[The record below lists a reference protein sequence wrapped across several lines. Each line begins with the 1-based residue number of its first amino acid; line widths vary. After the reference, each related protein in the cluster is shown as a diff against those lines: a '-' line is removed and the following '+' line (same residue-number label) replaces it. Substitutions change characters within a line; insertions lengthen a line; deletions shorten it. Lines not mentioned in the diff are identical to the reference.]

1 MTEIKTVGAVAPSQ
15 PLSTKSVTP
24 ARENGENFESILMEA
39 VNKVNTVQNEA
50 EKAVQELAGGGDIS
64 NAVIAMEKA
73 DLSFQVM
80 VEVRNKLISAY
91 EEIMR
96 LQV

>member
-1 MTEIKTVGAVAPSQ
+1 MTEIKTIGAIAPSNLIQ
-15 PLSTKSVTP
+15 GKPVSPKES
-24 ARENGENFESILMEA
+24 GENFESLLMEA
-39 VNKVNTVQNEA
+39 VNQVNTVQNEA
-50 EKAVQELAGGGDIS
+50 ERAVQELAGGGDIS
-64 NAVIAMEKA
+64 SAVIAMEKA

-80 VEVRNKLISAY
+80 IEVRNKLISAY